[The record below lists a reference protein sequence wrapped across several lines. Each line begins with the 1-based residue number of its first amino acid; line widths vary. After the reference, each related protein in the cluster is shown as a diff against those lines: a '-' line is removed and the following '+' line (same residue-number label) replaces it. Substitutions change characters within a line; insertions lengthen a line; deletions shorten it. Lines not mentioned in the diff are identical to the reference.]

1 MIATSRIQR
10 RYDHRLQAMVRN
22 AGSLELA
29 RQHGIPKSTARG
41 WLKHSNSSPVVSTDV
56 VTHDMVQLQQ
66 EICVL
71 RRRVQR
77 LTTLLR
83 LMIIFLKLSG
93 FSFAR
98 FRLQEGNDKRKLL
111 RALDQCRT
119 HISLRIV
126 LRMIGLSHTRYHQ
139 WKLEHPC
146 GLDDILSCPK
156 SSPKQITSKEI
167 KIIREMVTSE
177 EFRHV
182 PTGGLARLAER
193 LGKVFAS
200 SSTWYRLMRK
210 HQLRRPR
217 LRVYPAKPKIG
228 IRASKANEIWH
239 VDATQIRLLDGRQAY
254 IDAIIDN
261 FSRRILA
268 WNVAENFEPSITAQ
282 LLRNS
287 LTGKSSE
294 TTTLMV
300 DGGVENYNSA
310 VDEVLESGMLK
321 RVLAQTDINFSNSM
335 IES

>member
-1 MIATSRIQR
+1 
-10 RYDHRLQAMVRN
+10 
-22 AGSLELA
+22 
-29 RQHGIPKSTARG
+29 
-41 WLKHSNSSPVVSTDV
+41 
-56 VTHDMVQLQQ
+56 
-66 EICVL
+66 
-71 RRRVQR
+71 
-77 LTTLLR
+77 
-83 LMIIFLKLSG
+83 
-93 FSFAR
+93 
-98 FRLQEGNDKRKLL
+98 
-111 RALDQCRT
+111 
-119 HISLRIV
+119 
-126 LRMIGLSHTRYHQ
+126 
-139 WKLEHPC
+139 
-146 GLDDILSCPK
+146 
-156 SSPKQITSKEI
+156 
-167 KIIREMVTSE
+167 MVTSD

-228 IRASKANEIWH
+228 IQASKANEIWH

-261 FSRRILA
+261 FSSRILT

-287 LTGKSSE
+287 LTGKSSV